1 MHRHNIYYF
10 TDYFNYL
17 DIGTIVFPLLI
28 IPFRATNLPV
38 QWVFASLGYLCQSLR
53 GFKFGAVFRY
63 IFLSYLKHFCDL
75 YFRSTGA
82 YLQILFKIFIND
94 MIPFIAIFS
103 IFLFSF
109 TGALY
114 FALRGEEREEII
126 TVVGNCTETDNQNC
140 THNTTIVTTRSNLD
154 NFPHLTM

>member
-1 MHRHNIYYF
+1 MHRHKLHYF

-63 IFLSYLKHFCDL
+63 IFLSYLKIFVISTLDL
-75 YFRSTGA
+75 LEHIFKSCSK
-82 YLQILFKIFIND
+82 YL
-94 MIPFIAIFS
+94 
-103 IFLFSF
+103 
-109 TGALY
+109 
-114 FALRGEEREEII
+114 
-126 TVVGNCTETDNQNC
+126 
-140 THNTTIVTTRSNLD
+140 
-154 NFPHLTM
+154 